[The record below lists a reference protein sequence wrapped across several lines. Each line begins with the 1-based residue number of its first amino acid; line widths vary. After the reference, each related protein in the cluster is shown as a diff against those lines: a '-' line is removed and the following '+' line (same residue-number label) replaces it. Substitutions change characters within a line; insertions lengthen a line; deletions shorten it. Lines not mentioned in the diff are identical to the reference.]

1 MKGRKMMKNILEEFY
16 EGNIHPCDETPPE
29 GSTYYNTLYKL
40 SEMEEK
46 LLSRL
51 EEDEEGK
58 RMMQEHEDLIY
69 QYLKTASAERFILGF
84 KLGAQ
89 FTLAAME
96 DL

>member
-1 MKGRKMMKNILEEFY
+1 MMKGGKTMKNILEEFY

-29 GSTYYNTLYKL
+29 GSAYYNTLNQL
-40 SEMEEK
+40 SDMQEK

-51 EEDEEGK
+51 DGEEK
-58 RMMQEHEDLIY
+58 RMLEQQEELIY
-69 QYLKTASAERFILGF
+69 QYLKTACADRFILGF

-89 FTLAAME
+89 FTLAAIK

>member
-1 MKGRKMMKNILEEFY
+1 
-16 EGNIHPCDETPPE
+16 
-29 GSTYYNTLYKL
+29 
-40 SEMEEK
+40 
-46 LLSRL
+46 
-51 EEDEEGK
+51 
-58 RMMQEHEDLIY
+58 MMQEHEDLIY